1 MQLIDLSGNFDFS
14 ETYFGDIITYIFA
27 KMLHAS
33 LEITFRNIEHTY
45 YLFKPFRFNYEMHL
59 MVKRENANIMKYVD
73 KLVVGVGHE

>member
-1 MQLIDLSGNFDFS
+1 
-14 ETYFGDIITYIFA
+14 
-27 KMLHAS
+27 MLHAR

-45 YLFKPFRFNYEMHL
+45 YSFKPFRFNYEMHL